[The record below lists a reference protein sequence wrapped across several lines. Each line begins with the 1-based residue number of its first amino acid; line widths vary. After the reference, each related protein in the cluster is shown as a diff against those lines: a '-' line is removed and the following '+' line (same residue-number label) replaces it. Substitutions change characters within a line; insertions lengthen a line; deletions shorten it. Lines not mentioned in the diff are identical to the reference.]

1 MERAPKPVA
10 SAQNVAHA
18 KQGPA
23 NARPA
28 PLLHFCATTPR
39 PVGVTIE
46 LGELMPDLRPQ
57 KLRRSP
63 NLKGALSVSLL
74 SFWLCWSFP
83 LSAQY
88 PGQYPPG
95 QYPPGQYPGGQ
106 GAGIP
111 IPHLPGKKKKPT
123 TDDQVQNDP
132 NAVKAEGTVLK
143 IDQKSMVLVTGDS
156 RRFTLTLDDKTKYV
170 KAAPSDANGG
180 SSGTKDS
187 ASSGSNTSK
196 PTPSQ
201 TIKLADIET
210 GSLVSFVA
218 TPDSNDNLVA
228 RIVVL
233 EKATEPTMSNP
244 TGEQAP
250 PLEPRK
256 AEDEGAPRS
265 NQVMTQVAPPEPTGR
280 PHLTRGAKP
289 GQAEEPDDTPTASSN
304 DGLTFEKG
312 ADATKPKPDEYTER
326 LPPPPPPDDDKYG
339 LIQKARDWIATF
351 SSSLPNYI
359 CQQVTTRYQLESK
372 TTGWQA
378 MDLVSAE
385 VVYENGQEDYRKITI
400 NGKPVNKGMME
411 IPGSRSTGEYGT
423 TLRSLFYEGTRTHFK
438 ASGPARTSGKEA
450 IVYDFRVAQM
460 NSGWEIGQ
468 GGQTITPAYSGSVW
482 IEKGTG
488 HVLRIEMQA
497 DQIPKTFPLD
507 KVETVVEYDMVR
519 LTGDSFLLPVHSEN
533 LACERG
539 TPYCSRNVIDFRNY
553 HKFGTDST
561 ITFSK

>member
-1 MERAPKPVA
+1 MPELRL
-10 SAQNVAHA
+10 Q
-18 KQGPA
+18 QLI
-23 NARPA
+23 RI
-28 PLLHFCATTPR
+28 ATP
-39 PVGVTIE
+39 
-46 LGELMPDLRPQ
+46 
-57 KLRRSP
+57 
-63 NLKGALSVSLL
+63 KGALSLGLL
-74 SFWLCWSFP
+74 SVCFCWSLP

-95 QYPPGQYPGGQ
+95 QYPPGQYPNGQ
-106 GAGIP
+106 GGGIP
-111 IPHLPGKKKKPT
+111 MPHLPGKKKKT
-123 TDDQVQNDP
+123 ATDDQVQNDP
-132 NAVKAEGTVLK
+132 NAVRAEGTVIK
-143 IDQKSMVLVTGDS
+143 IDEKSLVLVTGDS
-156 RRFTLTLDDKTKYV
+156 RRFTLILDEKTKFV
-170 KAAPSDANGG
+170 KGAPADSSPG
-180 SSGTKDS
+180 SSSSNST
-187 ASSGSNTSK
+187 ASSGSSTSK
-196 PTPSQ
+196 PAPAQ
-201 TIKLADIET
+201 TIKLTDIET

-228 RIVVL
+228 RIVTL

-256 AEDEGAPRS
+256 AEDEDTSRPS
-265 NQVMTQVAPPEPTGR
+265 QPMTQVAPPEPTGR

-289 GQAEEPDDTPTASSN
+289 GQAEQPDDTPIASSD
-304 DGLTFEKG
+304 DGLTFEKS
-312 ADATKPKPDEYTER
+312 ADASKPKQQDAER

-339 LIQKARDWIATF
+339 LIQKAREWIATF
-351 SSSLPNYI
+351 SSNLPNYV

-372 TTGWQA
+372 ATGWQA

-438 ASGPARTSGKEA
+438 ASGPARTSGKES
-450 IVYDFRVAQM
+450 IVYDYRVAQM
-460 NSGWEIGQ
+460 NSGWEISQ
-468 GGQTITPAYSGSVW
+468 GGQAITPAYSGSVW

-519 LTGDSFLLPVHSEN
+519 LSGESFLLPVHSEN

>member
-1 MERAPKPVA
+1 
-10 SAQNVAHA
+10 
-18 KQGPA
+18 
-23 NARPA
+23 
-28 PLLHFCATTPR
+28 
-39 PVGVTIE
+39 
-46 LGELMPDLRPQ
+46 MPDVRPQ
-57 KLRRSP
+57 VFQRILTR
-63 NLKGALSVSLL
+63 KGAFSLCLL
-74 SFWLCWSFP
+74 SFWLCLSLP

-95 QYPPGQYPGGQ
+95 QYPPGQYPNGQ
-106 GAGIP
+106 GGGIP
-111 IPHLPGKKKKPT
+111 MPHFPGKKKKAA

-132 NAVKAEGTVLK
+132 NAVKAEGTV
-143 IDQKSMVLVTGDS
+143 ISINEKSLVLATADS
-156 RRFTLTLDDKTKYV
+156 RKFNLVLDDKTKFL
-170 KAAPSDANGG
+170 KAAPADSSGG
-180 SSGTKDS
+180 SSNTKDTT
-187 ASSGSNTSK
+187 SSGSSSTK
-196 PTPSQ
+196 PPPAQ

-210 GSLVSFVA
+210 GALVSFVA
-218 TPDSNDNLVA
+218 IPDSNDNLIA
-228 RIVVL
+228 RIVTL
-233 EKATEPTMSNP
+233 EKAIEPTMSNP

-256 AEDEGAPRS
+256 AEDEDAPRS
-265 NQVMTQVAPPEPTGR
+265 NQPMTQVAPPEPTGR

-289 GQAEEPDDTPTASSN
+289 GQAEQPDDTPIASSN

-312 ADATKPKPDEYTER
+312 ADASKPRQDENAER

-339 LIQKARDWIATF
+339 LIQKAREWIATF
-351 SSSLPNYI
+351 STSLPNYV

-372 TTGWQA
+372 ATGWQA
-378 MDLVSAE
+378 VDLVSAE

-400 NGKPVNKGMME
+400 NGKPVNKGMMD

-423 TLRSLFYEGTRTHFK
+423 TLRSLFYEGTRTRFK
-438 ASGPARTSGKEA
+438 ASGPARTSGKES
-450 IVYDFRVAQM
+450 IVYDFKVAQM

-468 GGQTITPAYSGSVW
+468 GGQTITPGYSGSVW
-482 IEKGTG
+482 IEKGSG

>member
-1 MERAPKPVA
+1 
-10 SAQNVAHA
+10 
-18 KQGPA
+18 
-23 NARPA
+23 
-28 PLLHFCATTPR
+28 
-39 PVGVTIE
+39 
-46 LGELMPDLRPQ
+46 MPELRPQ
-57 KLRRSP
+57 QPRRSLP
-63 NLKGALSVSLL
+63 PKRTFTPGLL
-74 SFWLCWSFP
+74 VLWLCLSLP

-95 QYPPGQYPGGQ
+95 QYPPGQYPPGQYPNGQ
-106 GAGIP
+106 GGGIP
-111 IPHLPGKKKKPT
+111 IPHLPGKKKKTT

-132 NAVKAEGTVLK
+132 NSVKAEGTVIK
-143 IDQKSMVLVTGDS
+143 IDQKSMVLVTSDS
-156 RRFTLTLDDKTKYV
+156 RRFTLILDDKTKYL
-170 KAAPSDANGG
+170 KASSSDSNAG
-180 SSGTKDS
+180 SSNST
-187 ASSGSNTSK
+187 ASSGSGTSK
-196 PTPSQ
+196 PVPAQ
-201 TIKLADIET
+201 TIKLSDIET

-218 TPDSNDNLVA
+218 TPDNDDNLVA
-228 RIVVL
+228 RIVTL
-233 EKATEPTMSNP
+233 EKAIEPTMSNP

-256 AEDEGAPRS
+256 AEDEDASRS
-265 NQVMTQVAPPEPTGR
+265 NQVMTQVAPPEAPSR

-289 GQAEEPDDTPTASSN
+289 GQAEQPDDTPIASSN

-312 ADATKPKPDEYTER
+312 ADTTKPKQDEYSER

-339 LIQKARDWIATF
+339 LIQKAREWIATF
-351 SSSLPNYI
+351 STSLPNYI

-372 TTGWQA
+372 ATGWQA
-378 MDLVSAE
+378 LDLVSAE
-385 VVYENGQEDYRKITI
+385 VVYENGHEDYRKIAI
-400 NGKPVNKGMME
+400 NGKPVNKGMMD

-438 ASGPARTSGKEA
+438 ASGPARTGGKEA

-460 NSGWEIGQ
+460 NSGWEISQ
-468 GGQTITPAYSGSVW
+468 GGQSITPAYSGSVW
-482 IEKGTG
+482 IEKGAG

-497 DQIPKTFPLD
+497 DQIPKSFPLD